1 MAFTYQLN
9 NIYKVDVHWMVFQ
22 FDKKTVNA
30 AEEERPL
37 GFVLDALRNV
47 HRVTSLPAVKF
58 DDGIEFALK
67 TTRNPTMVRVQH
79 PLAMI

>member
-1 MAFTYQLN
+1 
-9 NIYKVDVHWMVFQ
+9 MVFQ
-22 FDKKTVNA
+22 FDKQSVNE

-37 GFVLDALRNV
+37 GFVLDTLCNV
-47 HRVTSLPAVKF
+47 QRVITNPIGSLPALKF

-67 TTRNPTMVRVQH
+67 TTRNPTVLRLQH